1 MPIALFALAV
11 GAFGIGLTEFVIAGI
26 LPQIAAEFSVS
37 IPKAGM
43 MATSYALGVFIGAPL
58 LTIVGAKIPRKA
70 MLIAL
75 AGIFTIGNIMT
86 AIAPTMEIAIVGRII
101 TSFNHGAFLVS
112 VRLLPHRWWRPGV
125 RQAPLPL
132 CFRG

>member
-26 LPQIAAEFSVS
+26 LPQIASELSVS

-43 MATSYALGVFIGAPL
+43 MATSYALGVFVGAPL
-58 LTIVGAKIPRKA
+58 LTVLGARVPRKA

-75 AGIFTIGNIMT
+75 AGIFTLGS
-86 AIAPTMEIAIVGRII
+86 PT
-101 TSFNHGAFLVS
+101 
-112 VRLLPHRWWRPGV
+112 
-125 RQAPLPL
+125 
-132 CFRG
+132 